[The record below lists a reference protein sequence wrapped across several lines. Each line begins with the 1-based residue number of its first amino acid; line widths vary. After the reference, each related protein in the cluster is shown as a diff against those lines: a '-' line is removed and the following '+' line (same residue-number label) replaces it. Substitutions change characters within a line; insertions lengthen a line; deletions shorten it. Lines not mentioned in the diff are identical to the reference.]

1 MTVKPSLARGASMSR
16 NKTGFEM
23 SSHVFRLT
31 WRNSSQAA
39 QNVLGSSF
47 FFIEKT
53 LIVRK
58 SITP

>member
-1 MTVKPSLARGASMSR
+1 MSR